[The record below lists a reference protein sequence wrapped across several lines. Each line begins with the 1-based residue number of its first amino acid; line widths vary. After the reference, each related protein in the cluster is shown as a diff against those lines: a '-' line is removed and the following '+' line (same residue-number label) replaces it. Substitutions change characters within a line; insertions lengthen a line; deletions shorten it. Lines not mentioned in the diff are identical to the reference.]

1 MTTAAGRGGAPFALL
16 RRVGRFVSGVTG
28 ADAYERYLESHHRRG
43 HTQPPMGEREFWR
56 AKVDAQE
63 TNPAGRCC

>member
-1 MTTAAGRGGAPFALL
+1 MRALVRWWRG
-16 RRVGRFVSGVTG
+16 VIG

-43 HTQPPMGEREFWR
+43 HTHPPMGEREFWR

-63 TNPAGRCC
+63 ANPSSRCC